1 MRRRR
6 RYYVYI
12 LTNPSRRPCYTGIT
26 NDLERRI
33 AEHRDAWN
41 TGCTR
46 KYNLNRL
53 VYYET
58 FRYVGNAIRREKQIK
73 GLSHAKKRALIE
85 SANPQWDDLSR
96 EWGKPIKPI

>member
-1 MRRRR
+1 
-6 RYYVYI
+6 
-12 LTNPSRRPCYTGIT
+12 
-26 NDLERRI
+26 
-33 AEHRDAWN
+33 
-41 TGCTR
+41 
-46 KYNLNRL
+46 